1 MSHGTGSGLS
11 QAEGALTAAAGH
23 VGDSR
28 ADVTRACHQLGDQM
42 ASLSGR
48 WAGQSATA
56 FTALMAAWQDRQ
68 RTILDALGDLS
79 QALEQ
84 TDRVTSATDTAQ
96 AEAVS
101 RLQGR
106 LG

>member
-1 MSHGTGSGLS
+1 MSTATGAGLS
-11 QAEGALTAAAGH
+11 QADGALSTAAGH
-23 VGDSR
+23 VADAR
-28 ADVTRACHQLGDQM
+28 ADVTRACQQLGDQV

-48 WAGQSATA
+48 WAGQSASA
-56 FTALMAAWQDRQ
+56 LTALMAAWQDRQ
-68 RTILDALGDLS
+68 HTILGALGDLS

-84 TDRVTSATDTAQ
+84 TDRVTTATDTTQ
-96 AEAVS
+96 AEAVL

>member
-1 MSHGTGSGLS
+1 MGEGTAAGLS
-11 QAEGALTAAAGH
+11 QAEGALSAASGH
-23 VGDSR
+23 VADAR
-28 ADVTRACHQLGDQM
+28 ADVTRACQQLSDQM
-42 ASLSGR
+42 ATLSGR

-79 QALEQ
+79 RALEQ

-96 AEAVS
+96 AEAVT